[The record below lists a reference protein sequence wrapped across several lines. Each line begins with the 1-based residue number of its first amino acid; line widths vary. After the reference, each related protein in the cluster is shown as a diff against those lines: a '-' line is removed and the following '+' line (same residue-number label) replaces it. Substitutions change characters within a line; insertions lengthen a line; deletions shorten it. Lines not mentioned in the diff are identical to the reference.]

1 MTGSLVS
8 TTRLFLLFLLLPNNS
23 SSLHP
28 RTHHKRRHTHHNH
41 NPCWNERVLGRAS
54 SPESLLAT
62 CDQFRRSRANIGDT
76 SRVHAVVR
84 KLQDRRCI
92 SIVTLGA
99 SVDPPAAASPLI
111 GWLGWL
117 KKLLDA
123 DFPCDAAAGHA
134 VHDLGGAP
142 AVSVLQSMPLLLE
155 GNTASL
161 GDGSLDAGGAP
172 TQSTLIHNA
181 DLIVVQG
188 GGRVEESAT
197 TGGGGSGPGTRVDDV
212 YTADLERTIRTLL
225 ALPSRPGIVWQTA
238 AWDGPTPRPRMHA
251 SPRTDAGGSLDPT
264 EDTGAS
270 LLPDGGWPAAGAT
283 TMLVMAVEM
292 ATVDMLRYYRVPHVS
307 LHAALSRGGP
317 YVEKKV
323 RVGWGGACARGWR
336 GCLIV

>member
-1 MTGSLVS
+1 MKGSPFS
-8 TTRLFLLFLLLPNNS
+8 TTLLILLLLPNPS
-23 SSLHP
+23 SPHP
-28 RTHHKRRHTHHNH
+28 RTRSNTKRRQTHQ

-54 SPESLLAT
+54 SPPESLLAT
-62 CDQFRRSRANIGDT
+62 CDRFRRSRANIGDT

-92 SIVTLGA
+92 SFVTLGA
-99 SVDPPAAASPLI
+99 SVDPPAV
-111 GWLGWL
+111 GWLSWL

-142 AVSVLQSMPLLLE
+142 AVSVLQSTPLPLG
-155 GNTASL
+155 GNTASF

-188 GGRVEESAT
+188 GGRVEEPAT
-197 TGGGGSGPGTRVDDV
+197 IGGGGSGPGTRVDDV
-212 YTADLERTIRTLL
+212 YTADLERTLRTLL

-238 AWDGPTPRPRMHA
+238 AWDGPTPRPPMHA
-251 SPRTDAGGSLDPT
+251 SPRTDAGGSMDPT
-264 EDTGAS
+264 EDKGAS
-270 LLPDGGWPAAGAT
+270 LLPDGGWPTTGAT
-283 TMLVMAVEM
+283 TMLAMAVEM

-323 RVGWGGACARGWR
+323 RGDGGACVRGWR
-336 GCLIV
+336 GCG